1 MNAHLVNARVI
12 LPVTSYDRLIRGY
25 PIDAVFYANN
35 YEDTDTEHPVIERF
49 SSASEALNVFSE
61 GKVMSKGTTT
71 STGIVKSY
79 FANIFGPPEYRE
91 LHDKIAAR
99 YFEAFFSKG
108 IFVGQMRTKLGI
120 AGHETSGPREA
131 AAELLKVITNYKS

>member
-1 MNAHLVNARVI
+1 VI
-12 LPVTSYDRLIRGY
+12 PVTTYETIIKGHK
-25 PIDAVFYANN
+25 IDFVLYANN
-35 YEDTDTEHPVIERF
+35 YEDTDAEHPVIERF

-79 FANIFGPPEYRE
+79 FANIFGPPEYKE
-91 LHDKIAAR
+91 LHDKIASR
-99 YFEAFFSKG
+99 YFESFFRNG

-120 AGHETSGPREA
+120 PGHETSGPREA
-131 AAELLKVITNYKS
+131 AAELLKVITNYKA